1 VVNLTVLFIRVHALG
16 IPATALFFSVS
27 GALRGAGDTRWPF
40 YATLVGIYGLRLP
53 LSFLLGYQLGLG
65 LLGVWVALPIEYYI
79 RSIIVARRFQTG
91 AWKAVTV

>member
-1 VVNLTVLFIRVHALG
+1 
-16 IPATALFFSVS
+16 
-27 GALRGAGDTRWPF
+27 LRGAGDTRWPF

-79 RSIIVARRFQTG
+79 RSIIVAQRFQTG
-91 AWKAVTV
+91 AWKAITV